1 MCIRDR
7 YFTQFEGKY
16 VDGGIKA
23 NNPCEF
29 AMNEI
34 NRYDQSMGLPE
45 RHFALA
51 VSIGTGIFPE
61 KTLGKG
67 SEFSKANLMKQL
79 QYVREMV
86 DMLTEAVSESQMAA
100 EKFAMM
106 CKKWRHPIPFF
117 RFSPQ
122 LQDVISPGETD
133 DQKLVAMML
142 HTKQYLFEQETHEK
156 FNDLVKIFKRLSEQS
171 THV

>member
-1 MCIRDR
+1 MQLIYHSSNCHPFNHLSLCIVSLWKAARATSAAPM

-86 DMLTEAVSESQMAA
+86 DMLTEAVSTS
-100 EKFAMM
+100 
-106 CKKWRHPIPFF
+106 
-117 RFSPQ
+117 
-122 LQDVISPGETD
+122 
-133 DQKLVAMML
+133 L
-142 HTKQYLFEQETHEK
+142 HM
-156 FNDLVKIFKRLSEQS
+156 DR
-171 THV
+171 